1 MFNNSNSSKSGNTM
15 NTTRNN
21 SNSLSKRVSNFFSSE
36 RVTGQNVL
44 KIILILLIM
53 VIIVGVTIWI
63 IVRLKRGSKRETDLT
78 KNEKLV
84 QLDSKKN
91 IPMTISSDDM
101 PPPAMGNDYTLNFW
115 IYLSENY
122 QSSADHKIV
131 FYRGVKD
138 GTAASPLVLNPS
150 SPVVAMNK
158 DSNKMHIA
166 VATTQATSPDSL
178 DDIFFSGDK
187 KYLRTTID
195 YIPQQQ
201 WVNVTVMVIDNI
213 LRVYLDGDI
222 YSVASTSEI
231 PGSPGLQTNEED
243 ITVGSSSQSLNVQG
257 FFAHFRYFNHSIPQN
272 QIRTIYRNGPTSKSL
287 FSMFG
292 LGQYGLQ
299 SPIYKIE

>member
-1 MFNNSNSSKSGNTM
+1 MLRNNANNSNAGNSLNARST
-15 NTTRNN
+15 N
-21 SNSLSKRVSNFFSSE
+21 NSLSKRVGNFFSSE
-36 RVTGQNVL
+36 KVSGGNVL

-53 VIIVGVTIWI
+53 IFIVGVTIWI
-63 IVRLKRGSKRETDLT
+63 IARLKRGSKKETDLT

-91 IPMTISSDDM
+91 IPMTISSDNM

-115 IYLSENY
+115 IFLSENY
-122 QSSADHKIV
+122 QSSTDHKIV

-138 GTAASPLVLNPS
+138 GTSANPLMLNPS

-166 VATTQATSPDSL
+166 VATNKASAPDNL
-178 DDIFFSGDK
+178 ENIFFSSDD
-187 KYLRTTID
+187 KYLRTSID
-195 YIPQQQ
+195 YIPPQQ

-213 LRVYLDGDI
+213 LRVYLDSDI
-222 YSVASTSEI
+222 YSVASTSELT
-231 PGSPGLQTNEED
+231 GSPGLLTTEED

-257 FFAHFRYFNHSIPQN
+257 FFANFRYFNHSIPQS
-272 QIRTIYRNGPTSKSL
+272 QIKSIYRKGPTNKSL
-287 FSMFG
+287 FSMLG
-292 LGQYGLQ
+292 LGEYGVQ